1 MWIFL
6 QTTNV
11 GIKRSVEHLYHEWNM
26 PSLPV
31 SYPVSWK
38 SFREMEKID
47 RIAQHGDYPTLLS
60 YSPRKQAAACA
71 RANARL
77 YRLPICYSIKQITG
91 MQFKVVPSQS
101 RLHEFRAISHGCM
114 YTCAYVRAR
123 VCVWVCTLCIYT
135 YTCVSNFS
143 FPEESAYPPRK
154 ETWLLC
160 NRDSSSPWF
169 RLRWD
174 AENKRTNGI
183 EMEGRYIQSDCPLLS
198 RHSCE
203 RIGNRLQ
210 ITLVICCSCSDKTY
224 ELLYFE
230 KRLFENEI
238 RKTRKKSKL
247 W

>member
-1 MWIFL
+1 MINSYFEIFHLIPWFPEKCGFFL

-26 PSLPV
+26 PSLRV

-47 RIAQHGDYPTLLS
+47 RIAQHGDYPMLLS

-114 YTCAYVRAR
+114 H
-123 VCVWVCTLCIYT
+123 T
-135 YTCVSNFS
+135 YTCVCVCGCVRCAYIHIHA
-143 FPEESAYPPRK
+143 FPISLFRK
-154 ETWLLC
+154 
-160 NRDSSSPWF
+160 SPLIHLARKCGCCATEIR
-169 RLRWD
+169 RLRGLVCG
-174 AENKRTNGI
+174 EMQKISERT
-183 EMEGRYIQSDCPLLS
+183 ES
-198 RHSCE
+198 RWKEDISNRIILYYRDIHAKESEIVYKLHS
-203 RIGNRLQ
+203 
-210 ITLVICCSCSDKTY
+210 
-224 ELLYFE
+224 
-230 KRLFENEI
+230 
-238 RKTRKKSKL
+238 
-247 W
+247 

>member
-1 MWIFL
+1 MLRLNDPLNTCTANEICRVYAFPIPFHENRFVRW
-6 QTTNV
+6 
-11 GIKRSVEHLYHEWNM
+11 KRSIVSRNM
-26 PSLPV
+26 AIIRRC
-31 SYPVSWK
+31 
-38 SFREMEKID
+38 FRI
-47 RIAQHGDYPTLLS
+47 LLGNKR
-60 YSPRKQAAACA
+60 PRA

-101 RLHEFRAISHGCM
+101 RLHEFRAISHGCT
-114 YTCAYVRAR
+114 YICIHIR
-123 VCVWVCTLCIYT
+123 VCVYLCVYT

-160 NRDSSSPWF
+160 NQDSSSSWS

-198 RHSCE
+198 RDSCE
-203 RIGNRLQ
+203 RIGDRLQ
-210 ITLVICCSCSDKTY
+210 ITLAIYYLCNG
-224 ELLYFE
+224 
-230 KRLFENEI
+230 KRINFHTLKNRTTFLN
-238 RKTRKKSKL
+238 TNKKISKNN
-247 W
+247 